1 MLMLKTNYA
10 THNLQ
15 TKLDNLA
22 TTSEALIGDL
32 RLLAH
37 THHCLLTSLHFK
49 HQFLVPGLCCPQ
61 LPMLKMT
68 LCWHWDKLVLDCSN
82 LPGSCCL
89 VSSSAG
95 LLGVRCARQLCTLP
109 LALSQLN
116 CAVWTVQDCTQLYRT
131 VSAASIKLYST
142 HNVIIL

>member
-1 MLMLKTNYA
+1 MLKTNYA
-10 THNLQ
+10 THTQPSNETRQSCNHFGSLWWW
-15 TKLDNLA
+15 
-22 TTSEALIGDL
+22 SPSSCSLIT
-32 RLLAH
+32 A
-37 THHCLLTSLHFK
+37 CSLHFTSNTSFWCQGCAVLSCQCWRW
-49 HQFLVPGLCCPQ
+49 HW
-61 LPMLKMT
+61 
-68 LCWHWDKLVLDCSN
+68 CWHWDKLVLDCSN

-131 VSAASIKLYST
+131 VSAASTKLYST

>member
-1 MLMLKTNYA
+1 MLKTNYA
-10 THNLQ
+10 THIHNLQ

-22 TTSEALIGDL
+22 TTSESFDGDL
-32 RLLAH
+32 QLLAH
-37 THHCLLTSLHFK
+37 YSLLAHFTSLNTSFWCQGYAVLSCQCWRWHW
-49 HQFLVPGLCCPQ
+49 
-61 LPMLKMT
+61 
-68 LCWHWDKLVLDCSN
+68 CWHWDKLVLDCSN

-131 VSAASIKLYST
+131 VSAASTKLYST

>member
-1 MLMLKTNYA
+1 MPPLWKPWLMIFNFSLY
-10 THNLQ
+10 
-15 TKLDNLA
+15 
-22 TTSEALIGDL
+22 SLIT
-32 RLLAH
+32 A
-37 THHCLLTSLHFK
+37 CSLHFTK
-49 HQFLVPGLCCPQ
+49 HQFLVPGLCCAQ

-68 LCWHWDKLVLDCSN
+68 LVLT
-82 LPGSCCL
+82 LRQTGSGLLKPSWVLTGCL

-116 CAVWTVQDCTQLYRT
+116 CAVWTVQDCTELYRT
-131 VSAASIKLYST
+131 VSAASTKLYST